1 MRKGKLLDIV
11 VEKRME
17 KTLDKILER
26 NPEYQSALKS
36 QDEAF
41 KKVNRLHLRH
51 RDKKIL
57 GGAIDA
63 NNHCGAVYGRVAYTL
78 GLNDGFKLFSE
89 LSTVCK

>member
-1 MRKGKLLDIV
+1 MRKGKLLDII

-17 KTLDKILER
+17 KTLDKILML

-41 KKVNRLHLRH
+41 KRVDRLHLRR
-51 RDKKIL
+51 RDKKII
-57 GGAIDA
+57 GRAIDA
-63 NNHCGAVYGRVAYTL
+63 NNHCSAVYGKIGYTL

-89 LSTVCK
+89 LITECK